1 MMLLLKCVNILIK
14 RKESDCNPRLGAGYF
29 LIDRALANSRPDLM
43 MTGRTLLGILRR
55 KDNNWMI
62 IILVLFLL
70 VPVYMRFRAECM
82 LLGIPVKHVTM
93 K

>member
-43 MTGRTLLGILRR
+43 MTEEL
-55 KDNNWMI
+55 
-62 IILVLFLL
+62 
-70 VPVYMRFRAECM
+70 C
-82 LLGIPVKHVTM
+82 
-93 K
+93 